1 MRNSVVLPQPDGP
14 RSEKNSPR
22 AIEISTL
29 LTALTAPKCFD
40 TLRIEINDSSD
51 IIYTPEDVLTWTP
64 RRRNHSAKLTS
75 TNDAMRIQA
84 PSAKTLG
91 SLDGKRNWLHM

>member
-1 MRNSVVLPQPDGP
+1 MRNSVVLPQPEGP
-14 RSEKNSPR
+14 KSEKNSLR

-40 TLRIEINDSSD
+40 TSRIEIKDSSD
-51 IIYTPEDVLTWTP
+51 IIYTPEVVLTWTP

-75 TNDAMRIQA
+75 TNEATRIQA
-84 PSAKTLG
+84 PSANTLG
-91 SLDGKRNWLHM
+91 SLLGKRNWLHI